1 MKFWPKLSGSL
12 KNLSSVKGLSILP
25 DDLFFYIFALNSILL
40 MRGRFFYSLLII
52 VVVLCSCRNSAN
64 SKNEFIF
71 PEADSVPIGEAEKL
85 SAEAIAEISKNI
97 SSPVE
102 IANLLQL
109 LSVPFS
115 PDYLA
120 SSIDANKQTTAFDK
134 ALTLGILGAD
144 LGYLNMYEKTGSSI
158 DILSSIRKLAEG
170 IRVGQFFD
178 FETIKRLSLN
188 KSNLDSLLLLSIDSY
203 TQIDEYLRNDK
214 RGQLSALMI
223 IGVWIEAQYLAT
235 QVVRQYPDQMLKDRI
250 GEQKIILNDLILL
263 ASPYC
268 SRDKE
273 FNSLC
278 KDLQEIKNA
287 YREVRI
293 TYTLGEPVSLEKD
306 GGLVIEQTETSTVD
320 MTDEQLSG
328 IVEVTKNI
336 RNKLITNN

>member
-1 MKFWPKLSGSL
+1 
-12 KNLSSVKGLSILP
+12 
-25 DDLFFYIFALNSILL
+25 
-40 MRGRFFYSLLII
+40 MRSRFFNFLILI
-52 VVVLCSCRNSAN
+52 VFIFCSCRNSAN
-64 SKNEFIF
+64 SSNEFVF
-71 PEADSVPIGEAEKL
+71 PEADSVPVGEAEKL

-120 SSIDANKQTTAFDK
+120 SSIDANRQSTAFDK

-158 DILSSIRKLAEG
+158 DILSSIKKLAEG
-170 IRVGQFFD
+170 IRVGQYFD
-178 FETIKRLSLN
+178 FESIKRLSLN
-188 KSNLDSLLLLSIDSY
+188 KSNLDSLLFLSIDSY
-203 TQIDEYLRNDK
+203 TQIDDYLRTNG
-214 RGQLSALMI
+214 RGQLSSLMI
-223 IGVWIEAQYLAT
+223 IGVWMEAQYLAT
-235 QVVRQYPDQMLKDRI
+235 QVVKQFPDQRLRDRI

-268 SRDKE
+268 TKDPE
-273 FNSLC
+273 FNTLC
-278 KDLQEIKNA
+278 SDLQEIKDK

-293 TYTLGEPVSLEKD
+293 TYTIGEPVSVEKD
-306 GGLVIEQTETSTVD
+306 GGLVVEQTETSTVE

-328 IVEVTKNI
+328 IIEITKQI
-336 RNKLITNN
+336 RDKLIINN